1 LKITTR
7 RHQIINGKTIRIY
20 HKTNTEKQKGE
31 LCAEKGL
38 YGVDNGYLKV
48 KLWQFI
54 KKFTTLS
61 VNKTSDVVIF
71 KIVVCIF
78 IGIGTGIM
86 FYQDWYRDNVLSGLV
101 QG

>member
-1 LKITTR
+1 MKITTR

-38 YGVDNGYLKV
+38 YGVDNEYLKV

-61 VNKTSDVVIF
+61 VNKTSDY
-71 KIVVCIF
+71 IV
-78 IGIGTGIM
+78 TGNP
-86 FYQDWYRDNVLSGLV
+86 RLK
-101 QG
+101 

>member
-38 YGVDNGYLKV
+38 YGVDNEYLKV

-54 KKFTTLS
+54 KKFTTHIALS
-61 VNKTSDVVIF
+61 ALSERCFLVTSKLHVFV
-71 KIVVCIF
+71 KI
-78 IGIGTGIM
+78 TPK
-86 FYQDWYRDNVLSGLV
+86 
-101 QG
+101 